1 MSKRAE
7 RRQYKRRMKAK
18 ASRVFYWLDCSKAI
32 RLGDHMSQCS
42 CMACGNPRK
51 WFKEKAFNEK
61 KSDLD
66 FKEQF

>member
-7 RRQYKRRMKAK
+7 RRKHKRRKKMQARR
-18 ASRVFYWLDCSKAI
+18 AFHWMRPELAEH
-32 RLGDHMSQCS
+32 LGDHMSQCS
-42 CMACGNPRK
+42 CVACGNPRK

-66 FKEQF
+66 FREQL